1 MASPDIMIISRK
13 LVDEQPEVAKKLATA
28 IFKGVNYTNENPDD
42 TAKTVAHYF
51 RKDPEDVLAAMK
63 QFKYFGADNWQKH
76 MKLHTGQM
84 EYLSELAGRQWQDRQ
99 DARRAR
105 LGERELHS
113 EVERRVSEIA
123 SNEELKARRR
133 PFDKGRRPSRAAS
146 AAQARAAASRLVC
159 CSSASC
165 RSCSC
170 SRSGTVATERG
181 WISPVFLPKPGR
193 VVAEAIA
200 SFASG
205 QLLKDIWMSTQ
216 RVLLGF
222 ALAGVVAIPL
232 GIVMAVWAPAK
243 AAIDPFVSLLRP
255 LPSITWIPLTML
267 WLGIGEGQ
275 KVAIVFMGSW
285 IYILLYTIESTK
297 RVDPLLIRAARNL
310 GASDLRVM
318 REVILPGALPGI
330 IAGLKVTL
338 AISWSCVLS
347 AEMIA
352 AQNGLGA

>member
-1 MASPDIMIISRK
+1 
-13 LVDEQPEVAKKLATA
+13 
-28 IFKGVNYTNENPDD
+28 
-42 TAKTVAHYF
+42 
-51 RKDPEDVLAAMK
+51 
-63 QFKYFGADNWQKH
+63 
-76 MKLHTGQM
+76 
-84 EYLSELAGRQWQDRQ
+84 
-99 DARRAR
+99 
-105 LGERELHS
+105 
-113 EVERRVSEIA
+113 VSQIA
-123 SNEELKARRR
+123 SNESTVLSAEGTSALLSRPGRRR
-133 PFDKGRRPSRAAS
+133 SRKPVLLLIS
-146 AAQARAAASRLVC
+146 ALSVLLVL
-159 CSSASC
+159 ALWYF
-165 RSCSC
+165 
-170 SRSGTVATERG
+170 ATERG
-181 WISPVFLPKPGR
+181 WVSPVFLPKPGR

-200 SFASG
+200 NFASG

-222 ALAGVVAIPL
+222 LLADVVAVPL
-232 GIVMAVWAPAK
+232 GIIMAVWAPAK
-243 AAIDPFVSLLRP
+243 AAMDPFVSLLRP

-310 GASDLRVM
+310 GASDLHVM
-318 REVILPGALPGI
+318 LHVILPGALPGI

-352 AQNGLGA
+352 AQNGLGALIWQGKDWGNLALVLVGMLCISIVVLLADKLADMLERLLLPWERHQRS